1 MSKTGQPSSSRK
13 SAGNTKK
20 NAATRPNRRQ
30 IIVFAILGVAV
41 LGLLLPNLLPL
52 FTSTKGPAQP
62 PSALG
67 QEAMPEPQFQKEG
80 ELQFISA
87 ATGKAISQIDIER
100 AETDMERQFGLMYRK
115 SMADSLGM
123 LFVFEQSEPQGFW
136 MKNTYIPLDILFVDD
151 SLTILNIHENT
162 VPLSENSLLSKGK
175 ARYVVEVVGGY
186 TRKHGIQA
194 GDKIRW

>member
-1 MSKTGQPSSSRK
+1 
-13 SAGNTKK
+13 
-20 NAATRPNRRQ
+20 
-30 IIVFAILGVAV
+30 
-41 LGLLLPNLLPL
+41 
-52 FTSTKGPAQP
+52 
-62 PSALG
+62 
-67 QEAMPEPQFQKEG
+67 MPEPQFQKEG